1 MNIPF
6 PVLTPRL
13 VDPLWFNADSPC
25 DEETELTALEQA
37 NQLWVGIYFATAILF
52 YTLLLN
58 SIGQQY
64 MKRAPLGKAD
74 PEPMEEEADTDEE
87 EGNDESDESEESHD
101 EDEEEDVPASY
112 SPARN
117 NNELEPDSLDD
128 LNDGTDLNSSDQSA
142 LWPIQ

>member
-6 PVLTPRL
+6 PILTPRL
-13 VDPLWFNADSPC
+13 IDSKWFNADSPC
-25 DEETELTALEQA
+25 DEEQELSALEQEH
-37 NQLWVGIYFATAILF
+37 QQW
-52 YTLLLN
+52 LN

-64 MKRAPLGKAD
+64 MKRAPLGKTD

-101 EDEEEDVPASY
+101 EDEEEELRTSY

-128 LNDGTDLNSSDQSA
+128 LNDAPDPDLIASDQSA
-142 LWPIQ
+142 MY

>member
-37 NQLWVGIYFATAILF
+37 NQLW
-52 YTLLLN
+52 LN

-128 LNDGTDLNSSDQSA
+128 INDGTDLNSSDQSA

>member
-13 VDPLWFNADSPC
+13 VDSKWFNADSPC
-25 DEETELTALEQA
+25 DEEAELTALEQA
-37 NQLWVGIYFATAILF
+37 NQHWLS
-52 YTLLLN
+52 

-64 MKRAPLGKAD
+64 MKRAPLGKTD

-101 EDEEEDVPASY
+101 EDEEEELRTSY

-128 LNDGTDLNSSDQSA
+128 LNDTPDLNTSDQSA

>member
-13 VDPLWFNADSPC
+13 VDSKWFSADSPV
-25 DEETELTALEQA
+25 DEEAELTALEQA
-37 NQLWVGIYFATAILF
+37 NQHWLS
-52 YTLLLN
+52 

-64 MKRAPLGKAD
+64 MKRTPLGKAD
-74 PEPMEEEADTDEE
+74 PEPMEEEADSDEE

-101 EDEEEDVPASY
+101 EDEDEELRTSY

-128 LNDGTDLNSSDQSA
+128 LNDAPELNTSDQSA
-142 LWPIQ
+142 LY

>member
-37 NQLWVGIYFATAILF
+37 NQHW
-52 YTLLLN
+52 LN

-128 LNDGTDLNSSDQSA
+128 LNDGPDLNSSDQSA

>member
-13 VDPLWFNADSPC
+13 VDSKWFNADSPC
-25 DEETELTALEQA
+25 DEEAELTALEQA
-37 NQLWVGIYFATAILF
+37 NQQW
-52 YTLLLN
+52 
-58 SIGQQY
+58 Y
-64 MKRAPLGKAD
+64 MKRAPLGKTD

-101 EDEEEDVPASY
+101 EDEEEELRTSY

-128 LNDGTDLNSSDQSA
+128 LNDASELNTSDQSA
-142 LWPIQ
+142 MY

>member
-6 PVLTPRL
+6 PALTPRL
-13 VDPLWFNADSPC
+13 IDSKWFNADSPC

-37 NQLWVGIYFATAILF
+37 NQLW
-52 YTLLLN
+52 LN
-58 SIGQQY
+58 SIEQQY
-64 MKRAPLGKAD
+64 AKRTPLGKAD

-101 EDEEEDVPASY
+101 EDEEEELRTSY

-128 LNDGTDLNSSDQSA
+128 LNDTSELNTSDQSA
-142 LWPIQ
+142 MY

>member
-13 VDPLWFNADSPC
+13 VDPLWFNADS
-25 DEETELTALEQA
+25 
-37 NQLWVGIYFATAILF
+37 
-52 YTLLLN
+52 
-58 SIGQQY
+58 
-64 MKRAPLGKAD
+64 
-74 PEPMEEEADTDEE
+74 
-87 EGNDESDESEESHD
+87 NDESDESEESHD

-128 LNDGTDLNSSDQSA
+128 INDGTDLNSSDQSA